1 VKRLGF
7 QFKGTAKRQKIVASE
22 AKAQVDIITAI
33 EESNFNSTNPVKEE
47 ILVIPLIQP
56 KHQVETIPVKPA
68 PVPVVARK
76 AAETSATRSAEQTLD
91 QLAAA
96 ELLADLQKTSADD
109 DDESNQLVIKQTPT
123 AAESAAASQADTATT
138 GKKKAP
144 LLMLNIAPE
153 MLKITNDE
161 DRFKYA
167 VSSSAEDLNVRSEIY
182 DAIPVGQF
190 GAALLRG
197 MGWAGPDKSEEKKAE
212 EKLVAREQ
220 RLGLGAQARP
230 PERPKSTKGNV
241 LGNAGASAART
252 EADKRAEADRKKWEQ
267 KAEQRL
273 SSQRLQDED
282 FVWLRGPAELSGRR
296 AVVVTAKGVPGL
308 DRVRIQ
314 LEHSGRILEVGRKE
328 CVLLSAEELQTSPFV
343 GAVNNKQLREEQQE
357 KQKVVQFLGLKQ
369 EKEEKDVKTEGGGKS
384 DGKSSCSSSS
394 SSGNGGVK
402 QEHSDKTIKLEH
414 PSSSGSGSNSKDKS
428 GSSGSS
434 NSNNHNNR
442 EKEKDHVQTVF
453 WLREGIRVKIVSR
466 TVAGLKAYLQKGTVV
481 DVYSRG
487 KASVRLD
494 DRTVIDN
501 VNERHVETIMPA
513 TGGACVVLLGEY
525 RGQQAVCLEK
535 KNDTQRVVV
544 QLSED
549 LDVVELD
556 MDAVA
561 ARG

>member
-1 VKRLGF
+1 MKRLGF

-22 AKAQVDIITAI
+22 TKAQVDIITAI

-56 KHQVETIPVKPA
+56 KHQVESVPVRPA

-76 AAETSATRSAEQTLD
+76 VAETTVTGSAEQTLD

-96 ELLADLQKTSADD
+96 ELLADLQKTSPDD

-123 AAESAAASQADTATT
+123 AAESAAASHTESSST

-241 LGNAGASAART
+241 LGNVGASAGRT
-252 EADKRAEADRKKWEQ
+252 EADKRADADRKKWEQ

-328 CVLLSAEELQTSPFV
+328 CVLLSAEELQTTPFV
-343 GAVNNKQLREEQQE
+343 GAANDKQLREEQQE

-369 EKEEKDVKTEGGGKS
+369 ENDKDVKTEGGVKS
-384 DGKSSCSSSS
+384 DSKSSSSSGSNVKQEHSDKNIKSESSSSNSKDRSGSSSS
-394 SSGNGGVK
+394 SSGN
-402 QEHSDKTIKLEH
+402 
-414 PSSSGSGSNSKDKS
+414 
-428 GSSGSS
+428 
-434 NSNNHNNR
+434 NNK
-442 EKEKDHVQTVF
+442 EKEQAQTVF
-453 WLREGIRVKIVSR
+453 WLREGIRVKVVSR
-466 TVAGLKAYLQKGTVV
+466 SVAGPKAYLQKGTVV

-525 RGQQAVCLEK
+525 KGQQAVCLEK